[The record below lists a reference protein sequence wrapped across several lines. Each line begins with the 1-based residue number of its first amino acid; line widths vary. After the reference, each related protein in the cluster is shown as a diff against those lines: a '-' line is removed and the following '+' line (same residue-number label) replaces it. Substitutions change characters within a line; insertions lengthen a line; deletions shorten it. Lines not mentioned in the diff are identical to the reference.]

1 MLDGWTEADART
13 VGYFFCTVTYALATI
28 AAARSGFTRPRK
40 QMMAI
45 SCGVTALWA
54 AALALAQVSAI
65 AGMVA
70 AVAETARAISWL
82 MFFCVSLG
90 ASAGFWQRLNLR
102 NRARERFWILCGT
115 LCVTGFGVLFATGFG
130 PSALIGFWQ
139 ISVAIA
145 TLLLLEN
152 LLRNA
157 DDRSRGRMQ
166 TLCLGIGLVVVYDL
180 FFYASLLGSSH
191 IDPLFIAV
199 RGYVAGAG
207 ALFILAA
214 MLRGRK
220 WRGDVTLSRTV
231 VFHSAALT
239 GSGFYLVTTSV
250 AGEYLRLHS
259 GSWGPAFEIAF
270 LVTAL
275 VLLVVV
281 LESASVR
288 ARASVFISKHF
299 FRLKYDYRTVWLDF
313 IGKMADRDARENL
326 HLRTLQAVAGAFDCR
341 SGTLWAL
348 QQPTAAYVPMAMMNV
363 TEGRHPIIGVEDHLP
378 RYMLDTTWIVDT
390 RQCLRDPAFY
400 GGLSLPGW
408 LAELDRASQ
417 AWIVVPLIH
426 NHTLEAFIVLAPPP
440 GGRRSLGWEDFD
452 LLKTVGAQAASYLAE
467 ERASRELGD
476 AQKFAD
482 INRRV
487 AFVMHDI
494 KNVAG
499 QMSLLRQN
507 ALRHGDNPEFQ
518 KDMIEAVGNAADR
531 LRGMLAQLAADPRA
545 GAAAAEAAKPQEI
558 ALVPVVAHVVERWRA
573 AFPQLGIVTTADDV
587 RAIGT
592 ETGVATVL
600 DHLIQ
605 NAVEAVGE
613 NGAIRVAVSASS
625 AEAMIEVI
633 DNGPGMTPQFICDHL
648 FRPLGTS
655 KPTGSGI
662 GAFQALKTVRE
673 MGGRL
678 DVDSNTGQGTTMR
691 VILRRPESPGLAS
704 NQERLHASSHT

>member
-1 MLDGWTEADART
+1 MVDGWTEADART
-13 VGYFFCTVTYALATI
+13 VGYFFCTVAYALA
-28 AAARSGFTRPRK
+28 ALAVARSGFSRPRK
-40 QMMAI
+40 QAMAI
-45 SCGVTALWA
+45 ACGVTGLWA
-54 AALALAQVSAI
+54 AALAMTQVSALAGLAAAATEVARSI
-65 AGMVA
+65 A
-70 AVAETARAISWL
+70 WL
-82 MFFCVSLG
+82 LFFCVSLG
-90 ASAGFWQRLNLR
+90 TSAGFRQRLNLVH
-102 NRARERFWILCGT
+102 RARQRFWMLCAG
-115 LCVTGFGVLFATGFG
+115 LSLTGFGALVVTGFG

-139 ISVAIA
+139 IAVAIA

-157 DDRSRGRMQ
+157 DNRSRGRVQ
-166 TLCLGIGLVVVYDL
+166 TICLGIGMVVVYDL
-180 FFYASLLGSSH
+180 FLYASLLASTR
-191 IDPLFIAV
+191 IDPLFIAA
-199 RGYVAGAG
+199 RGYVAGVG
-207 ALFILAA
+207 ALLILAA
-214 MLRGRK
+214 MLRGRT
-220 WRGDVTLSRTV
+220 WRGDVTVSRTV

-275 VLLVVV
+275 VILIVL

-299 FRLKYDYRTVWLDF
+299 FRLKYDYRAVWLDF
-313 IGKMADRDARENL
+313 IGKMANRDAQENL
-326 HLRTLQAVAGAFDCR
+326 HLRTLQAVAGAIGCR

-348 QQPTAAYVPMAMMNV
+348 QRPTAAYVPMAMMNV
-363 TEGRHPIIGVEDHLP
+363 SEGRTPIIGAEDDLP
-378 RYMLDTTWIVDT
+378 RYMLRTNWIVAT
-390 RQCLRDPAFY
+390 RQCLKDPSFY
-400 GGLSLPGW
+400 AGLALPDW
-408 LAELDRASQ
+408 LAELDRLDQS
-417 AWIVVPLIH
+417 WIVVPLIH
-426 NHTLEAFIVLAPPP
+426 NHCLEAFLVLAPPP
-440 GGRRSLGWEDFD
+440 DGRRTLGWEDFD

-482 INRRV
+482 INRRF

-494 KNVAG
+494 KNVVG

-507 ALRHGDNPEFQ
+507 AQRHGDNPEFQ

-531 LRGMLAQLAADPRA
+531 LRAMLAQLSDPRDTA
-545 GAAAAEAAKPQEI
+545 TDATLPQEVE
-558 ALVPVVAHVVERWRA
+558 LGPVVPHIAERWRT
-573 AFPQLGIVTTADDV
+573 AFPRLAVAATPDEV
-587 RAIGT
+587 RALGS
-592 ETGVATVL
+592 ETGIATVL

-613 NGAIRVAVSASS
+613 FGEVRIAVSATP
-625 AEAMIEVI
+625 AEAVIEVI

-678 DVDSNTGQGTTMR
+678 DVDSNTGRGTTMR
-691 VILRRPESPGLAS
+691 VILRRAAAPAANPE
-704 NQERLHASSHT
+704 RVHASSLSR